1 MRFHPDP
8 TIQSLNPLLEV
19 QSFNQIL
26 YAENDFSNTPPELIY
41 GSVSQKVFLS
51 SYDGLSGLRANKKDF
66 GLTYEGTP
74 IYSKTFNPTGI
85 NSVTDGVGLVKSTGV
100 FNIPNHFFS
109 TNEELIYTPDTTF
122 IGITPTAVSIG
133 STANMAGV
141 VTTILPS
148 TVFAKVIDENQFQI
162 FTRPEYI
169 ATGAAVTFT
178 SSGTG
183 NAHKLAMAK
192 QLSKTLIGLDGVVQQ
207 PVTFTSISHT
217 FGVFDGFTHQAL
229 SLIHI
234 SEPTRLLSI

>member
-1 MRFHPDP
+1 MCIRD
-8 TIQSLNPLLEV
+8 
-19 QSFNQIL
+19 
-26 YAENDFSNTPPELIY
+26 
-41 GSVSQKVFLS
+41 
-51 SYDGLSGLRANKKDF
+51 R
-66 GLTYEGTP
+66 
-74 IYSKTFNPTGI
+74 
-85 NSVTDGVGLVKSTGV
+85 
-100 FNIPNHFFS
+100 
-109 TNEELIYTPDTTF
+109 
-122 IGITPTAVSIG
+122 
-133 STANMAGV
+133 
-141 VTTILPS
+141 PS

-217 FGVFDGFTHQAL
+217 FGVFDGFTHQASVGVGVTQFILSGISSITTSDILKINDEYMTVTEVGFSSTPTGTINDAVDVSLGIATLPTVKVRRGQLGIAAAGISSGTSVRVHRGL

-234 SEPTRLLSI
+234 